1 VVVNAVNNYIMVAS
15 KDEAANIAA
24 IILKYVPITVAQNM
38 MIEIQT
44 KVGNHSDNESLR
56 ETIKLLKYYMN
67 LG

>member
-1 VVVNAVNNYIMVAS
+1 VDANAANNYIMVAS

-38 MIEIQT
+38 MTEVQT

-56 ETIKLLKYYMN
+56 DTIKLLKYYMN
-67 LG
+67 ME